1 VKNTNPE
8 LSNALSRR
16 VRADGRP
23 DFVAVASVIVSGSGE
38 RLPAASRN
46 HRLNCLNGSELTL
59 FSSKLSLAIVCFK
72 RLFVAWVLQSAS
84 R

>member
-8 LSNALSRR
+8 LSNVLSRR
-16 VRADGRP
+16 VRAEGRP
-23 DFVAVASVIVSGSGE
+23 DLVAVASVIVSGRGA

-46 HRLNCLNGSELTL
+46 HRVNCLNGSELTL
-59 FSSKLSLAIVCFK
+59 DSSRLSVSRPCFSRLS
-72 RLFVAWVLQSAS
+72 VALVP

>member
-1 VKNTNPE
+1 
-8 LSNALSRR
+8 LSNVLSRR

-23 DFVAVASVIVSGSGE
+23 DLVAVASVIVSGRGAL
-38 RLPAASRN
+38 LPAASRN

-59 FSSKLSLAIVCFK
+59 DSSRLSLALVRFK
-72 RLFVAWVLQSAS
+72 RLFVGWVLQSAS

>member
-1 VKNTNPE
+1 
-8 LSNALSRR
+8 

-23 DFVAVASVIVSGSGE
+23 DLVAVASVIVSGRGE

-59 FSSKLSLAIVCFK
+59 DSSRLSLARTRF
-72 RLFVAWVLQSAS
+72 RYLAVAWVPQSAS

>member
-1 VKNTNPE
+1 
-8 LSNALSRR
+8 LSNVLSRR

-23 DFVAVASVIVSGSGE
+23 DLVAVASVIVSGSSG

-59 FSSKLSLAIVCFK
+59 DSSRLSMAIVRFK